1 MTKDNNKLI
10 EKLHDLGLSQR
21 ESKVY
26 LALLKNG
33 TASASSI
40 QDASGIPRTKV
51 YEITKSLVQKG
62 YCKARRTGRELTFD
76 TIDPQTAFGTQIPK
90 IEDKLTQT
98 KNTITELHEIFSNSG
113 RYSESLEYVEILHGN
128 EIVHNHYCELV
139 NDAKREILGFG
150 RGPYAWDSS
159 TKLEEQKQALLG
171 LLERGGHSRWVFEVT
186 GEPTKWMLDYFEVLR
201 ENDIPTRISKS
212 LPLKMM
218 IFDQQA
224 VLVAQED
231 HFNIEGDLTMSI
243 IKQST
248 IANAFTALFEY
259 FWAQSVDYESWLKSR
274 NN

>member
-1 MTKDNNKLI
+1 MTEDNNKFI
-10 EKLHDLGLSQR
+10 EKLNDLGLSQR

-98 KNTITELHEIFSNSG
+98 KNTIEELHEIFSNSG
-113 RYSESLEYVEILHGN
+113 HYTESLEYVEILHGN

-150 RGPYAWDSS
+150 RGPYAWDSN

-171 LLERGGHSRWVFEVT
+171 LMERGGQSRWIFEVI

-201 ENDIPTRISKS
+201 ENNIPTRISQS

-231 HFNIEGDLTMSI
+231 HFNLEGELTMSI

-248 IANAFTALFEY
+248 IANAFKALFEY
-259 FWAQSVDYESWLKSR
+259 FWAQSLECKSWLKSR